1 MVMLGVALADTVCE
15 RVAMAVV
22 DAVVVRVVPSGAVIV
37 AAADTVQLGDV
48 LYATTAETR
57 RMQKLLLSTNSTFPV
72 ASTTMPAG

>member
-1 MVMLGVALADTVCE
+1 MLGVALVDTVGE

-22 DAVVVRVVPSGAVIV
+22 DAEVVRVVPGGAVIV
-37 AAADTVQLGDV
+37 AVAETVQLGDV
-48 LYATTAETR
+48 LYATAAETR